1 MNFNHFKQAVDRN
14 FADMQK
20 GELYTVEMD
29 RDELWNIYLSSFPE
43 GSDPIYKTNTQH
55 NCNCCKNYIR
65 DVGHVV
71 SIVNGQ
77 LRSIWDVNLNNE
89 PEYEAVAK
97 ALAAHVRTKPINS
110 FFRHE
115 ISRIGVDHN
124 FQLLEDGQKRWDH
137 FHSVLDSRF
146 VSQSP
151 SATANKLNESKTML
165 ERACSEISDEALQS
179 VFELIESNSIYRGE
193 TYKHLVA
200 SFMRFKYDLG
210 SAKDPMIFWAA
221 ASQLG
226 DDICRIRNTA
236 IGTLLVDISSGMEL
250 ADAVRRFEAM
260 VAPANYKRPTA
271 LVTKSMIDAA
281 KKTIEELGYMS
292 SLERRYATLDDI
304 DINNLLFADRTIVRK
319 LSSSPFDDIAPTVRA
334 EPMKFDK
341 IESVSIE
348 TFIEKILPTAKMLEI
363 MVENK
368 HAGNFVSLIAPANTS
383 AKPMFKWDNPFSWS
397 YTGDVADA
405 MKARVKNAGGCV
417 EGDVRISLAWDY
429 TDDLDLHVQEP
440 NELIYYGHRRSANG
454 GFLDV
459 DANGMNGMMKE
470 PVENVVYP
478 SIFNMKNGRYI
489 IVVHNYH
496 RRSSGVNFDIDV
508 EVLGQ
513 LYRLTYEG
521 AVKQGERIE
530 VGVIQKVGSQ
540 LTLTTNLKHRNVA
553 QDIWGVETG
562 KFVKVNALMR
572 SPNYWGTNGIGNLHY
587 FFMLDG
593 CKNDSVA
600 RGFYNEFLSSELDKH
615 RRAMELVGSKMLTDK
630 CKEQLSGLGFSN
642 SLRNTVTCRV
652 TGATT
657 RIININF

>member
-71 SIVNGQ
+71 SIVNGR
-77 LRSIWDVNLNNE
+77 LRSIWDVQLNNE
-89 PEYEAVAK
+89 PEYDAVAK
-97 ALAAHVRTKPINS
+97 ALAAHVRTKPILS

-115 ISRIGVDHN
+115 FSRIGVDHN
-124 FQLLEDGQKRWDH
+124 FQALDIGQKRWDH
-137 FHSVLDSRF
+137 FHSILNNKF
-146 VSQSP
+146 VSQNP
-151 SATANKLNESKTML
+151 NATANYLNESKTML
-165 ERACSEISDEALQS
+165 QRACAEITDEALQV

-193 TYKHLVA
+193 TYKHLIEP
-200 SFMRFKYDLG
+200 FMKFKRDLG
-210 SAKDPMIFWAA
+210 SVNNDLIFWTATA
-221 ASQLG
+221 KLM
-226 DDICRIRNTA
+226 DICRIRNTA

-250 ADAVRRFEAM
+250 ADAVKRFEAM

-271 LVTKSMIDAA
+271 LVTKSMLDAA
-281 KKTIEELGYMS
+281 KKTIEELGYMT
-292 SLERRYATLDDI
+292 SLERRYATLNDI
-304 DINNLLFADRTIVRK
+304 SVNNLIFADRTIARK
-319 LSSSPFDDIAPTVRA
+319 LSRDPFDDVAPTVRA
-334 EPMKFDK
+334 APMKFDRV
-341 IESVSIE
+341 ESVDMTTFIDSIIPSAKSIE
-348 TFIEKILPTAKMLEI
+348 VLVENRHISNLVSLVTAANATAKHL
-363 MVENK
+363 
-368 HAGNFVSLIAPANTS
+368 
-383 AKPMFKWDNPFSWS
+383 FKWDSHFSWS
-397 YTGDVADA
+397 YNGDVADA

-440 NELIYYGHRRSANG
+440 SEHIYYGHRRSANG

-459 DANGMNGMMKE
+459 DANGMNGLMKE

-478 SIFNMKNGRYI
+478 SAFNMKNGRYI
-489 IVVHNYH
+489 IVVHNYY

-521 AVKQGERIE
+521 AVNEGERIE

-540 LTLTTNLKHRNVA
+540 LTFTTNLKHRNVS
-553 QDIWGVETG
+553 QNIWGIETG
-562 KFVKVNALMR
+562 QFVKVNALMR

-587 FFMLDG
+587 FFMLEG
-593 CKNDSVA
+593 CKNDDVA

-615 RRAMELVGSKMLTDK
+615 RRAMELVGSKMLTDR
-630 CKEQLSGLGFSN
+630 CDEQLSGLGFSN

>member
-1 MNFNHFKQAVDRN
+1 MNFNHFKQAIDRN
-14 FADMQK
+14 FAEMQK
-20 GELYTVEMD
+20 GELFTVEMD
-29 RDELWNIYLSSFPE
+29 RNELWQIYLASFPE
-43 GSDPIYKTNTQH
+43 GSDPVYKTNTQH
-55 NCNCCKNYIR
+55 NCNCCKQYIR

-97 ALAAHVRTKPINS
+97 ALAEHVRTKPINS

-115 ISRIGVDHN
+115 ISRIGTDHN
-124 FQLLEDGQKRWDH
+124 FQLLEDGQKCWDH
-137 FHSVLDSRF
+137 FHSVLNSKF

-151 SATANKLNESKTML
+151 SAAANKLNESKTML
-165 ERACSEISDEALQS
+165 ERACAEITDEALQS

-193 TYKHLVA
+193 TYRHIIA

-210 SAKDPMIFWAA
+210 SANDPLIFWDAA
-221 ASQLG
+221 HKLG
-226 DDICRIRNTA
+226 DSICRVRNTA

-319 LSSSPFDDIAPTVRA
+319 LASSPFDDIAPTVRA

-348 TFIEKILPTAKMLEI
+348 TFIEKILPTAKMLELL
-363 MVENK
+363 VENK
-368 HAGNFVSLIAPANTS
+368 HAGNFVSLIAPANMS
-383 AKPMFKWDNPFSWS
+383 AKPMFQWGNPFSWS

-405 MKARVKNAGGCV
+405 MKVRVKNAGGAI
-417 EGDVRISLAWDY
+417 EGDVRVSLAWDY
-429 TDDLDLHVQEP
+429 TDDLDLHIIEP
-440 NELIYYGHRRSANG
+440 GDHIYFRHRNSISG
-454 GFLDV
+454 GKLDV
-459 DANGMNGMMKE
+459 DANGMNGFMDE
-470 PVENVVYP
+470 PVENIVYRDVRR
-478 SIFNMKNGRYI
+478 MRDGDYEV
-489 IVVHNYH
+489 VVHNYH

-508 EVLGQ
+508 EILGELHQ
-513 LYRLTYEG
+513 LTYDG
-521 AVKQGERIE
+521 VLRQGVELA
-530 VGVIQKVGSQ
+530 VGVITKRGSE
-540 LTLTTNLKHRNVA
+540 LRFSTGMRRRNVNV
-553 QDIWGVETG
+553 DIWGVETG
-562 KFVKVNALMR
+562 KFSRVNALML
-572 SPNYWGTNGIGNLHY
+572 SPNYWGENSVGNKHY
-587 FFMLDG
+587 MFMLEG
-593 CKNDSVA
+593 CKNADVA
-600 RGFYNEFLSSELDKH
+600 RGFYNEFLSSELDQH

-630 CKEQLSGLGFSN
+630 CDEQLSGLGFSS
-642 SLRNTVTCRV
+642 SLRKSVTCRV

-657 RIININF
+657 RIINITF